1 MRSKNAPYGDEEPE
15 LRIIAGEWRSRKL
28 KRPDSTSTRPMPDR
42 VKESIFNMLAARYG
56 TPGTLPPMN
65 VADVFAGSGSMGLE
79 ALSRGAATCVFF
91 ERDRIALDA
100 LRDNIAALRT
110 ESRAIV
116 VAGDAWRLAA
126 TREEPTMGLIFLDP
140 PYQDSRDAS
149 EGGPVHAFLR
159 RLLERR
165 PFSTVVVLHHPA
177 DVEFRAV
184 SSSGW
189 NVTERRD
196 YGTNGVT
203 IFNS

>member
-1 MRSKNAPYGDEEPE
+1 
-15 LRIIAGEWRSRKL
+15 
-28 KRPDSTSTRPMPDR
+28 MPDR

-100 LRDNIAALRT
+100 LRDNIAALRA
-110 ESRAIV
+110 EPRAIV
-116 VAGDAWRLAA
+116 VSGDAWRLAA
-126 TREEPTMGLIFLDP
+126 SRDEPPVELIFLDP

-159 RLLERR
+159 RLREKG
-165 PFSTVVVLHHPA
+165 PASTVVVLHHPA
-177 DVEFRAV
+177 DVEFHAD
-184 SSSGW
+184 SSLGW